1 MFFICS
7 SATARKWIITLFI
20 NVGISE
26 QWQIQ
31 YFLIL
36 YWQFL
41 LRIRA
46 NLNNFPLCYK
56 LLRLYVTLNRH
67 LIVPLTFDIIDTF
80 PDIYF
85 FTVLLSLPLL
95 LCVCVSPSLFLFLSF
110 YLSFFLYFSITL
122 FLFLSQQLTEYPWIW
137 EMVQQESSF
146 GSPLH
151 GGQICSKRKW
161 LVCFLHVH
169 FIQSFKKL

>member
-46 NLNNFPLCYK
+46 NLNNFPLCCK

-85 FTVLLSLPLL
+85 LPP
-95 LCVCVSPSLFLFLSF
+95 CFLFLSCC
-110 YLSFFLYFSITL
+110 LSLSCFLSLSCCRSLCLSLSVTL

-161 LVCFLHVH
+161 LVCSLHVH